1 MATLAALLI
10 AVLVGV
16 AVLATG
22 GRGEALW
29 RNGQDA
35 ARSDLATLGFRANV
49 IHLQGASRA
58 AQKEVLAAA
67 ALKPGAPILD
77 VDLAGLRNRVERVG
91 WVAHARVI
99 RLLPDTLVIAVIQ
112 RPLMAVWQHEG
123 RNAVVADNG
132 ALMPQVD
139 AAGFAALPLI
149 VGPGANLAAAP
160 ILPQVFNRPRLAQ
173 HVSALVRVDDRRW
186 DLRLK
191 DGGVVQLPA
200 DDEGAALKRLDDLD
214 RQSKILDLGL
224 ARIDLRDPE
233 MVVVR
238 PRAAAAPALA
248 GGGV

>member
-1 MATLAALLI
+1 VLT
-10 AVLVGV
+10 AVLVSV

-49 IHLQGASRA
+49 VHLQGATQL
-58 AQKEVLAAA
+58 AQQEVLAAA
-67 ALKPGAPILD
+67 ALKPGGPILD
-77 VDLAGLRNRVERVG
+77 VDLAGLRDRVEKVG

-99 RLLPDTLVIAVIQ
+99 RLLPDTLVIAVTQ

-139 AAGFAALPLI
+139 PAGVAALPLI
-149 VGPGANLAAAP
+149 VGASANLAAAP

-173 HVSALVRVDDRRW
+173 RISALVRVDERRW

-214 RQSKILDLGL
+214 RQAKILDLGL

-233 MVVVR
+233 MVVMR
-238 PRAAAAPALA
+238 PRQAATPALA